1 MLRGV
6 VFVIL
11 KGRVAIRSVGM
22 VSQGKSTPSNSY
34 GVYSFNYIT
43 DAYRGNKDR
52 ERYRQL
58 PSLGSP
64 VYSLIC
70 QRVPKMIC
78 KIKLHP
84 GLAPP
89 EN

>member
-34 GVYSFNYIT
+34 GVYSSFNYIT
-43 DAYRGNKDR
+43 DA
-52 ERYRQL
+52 
-58 PSLGSP
+58 
-64 VYSLIC
+64 
-70 QRVPKMIC
+70 
-78 KIKLHP
+78 
-84 GLAPP
+84 
-89 EN
+89 